1 MDLTGYGTTDVVQIF
16 SERDNLSFRCF
27 GTVITDGKAEMKDGK
42 PTRTTYDYAG
52 TIDWFVLCHAK
63 SGATSLV
70 RVWAEDVGKGTTQIL
85 ATTFS
90 SAQDSSSGSIVDQGK
105 TSVLWKSAKIGPK
118 KYHVIPCDINADGV
132 QDIVL
137 ATAEYHYDEMV
148 LEYTTFLG
156 DGQGSF
162 QRHEDTVTRRMKSPT
177 PLALEEPGSFH
188 MSNLNG
194 SNYPSICYVYRER
207 NRPSYSCLTVEGLS
221 SGLFSNLYLAR
232 MEGDTSSKSMEIVAT
247 DLSGNGIGDWLF
259 HTIENDQPSIMPFYN
274 QRKIAGLLEWSVDPI
289 GLKTNFSYGTLS
301 DPEAYSPSMSWED
314 YKNDS
319 TDSYTVLGAP
329 NYVVTALEHCNSH
342 DVNSIPHQ
350 VMIKKKYSSATVSN
364 KGRGWQGFGTIH
376 TFNLTDNIEVI
387 EDYHSAWPFTGQ
399 KRKTTTGA
407 IGGTV
412 LRAEKV
418 DMGMRT
424 LSKGPWK
431 IYSIDRTFEQIDML
445 DEGAVN
451 RSNVNQ
457 YSHDEF
463 GSVTSR
469 HSFEKVHGRL
479 THESWQRFTYISING
494 VTGLLTGRKVT
505 SSGTNTNM
513 SKFEPGDASLMEYKY
528 DETNGNLVSESE
540 WSTDVNAFA
549 TKTFA
554 LDPYGNEAKTTNA
567 AGLCIST
574 TYDDTFR
581 HLPIKVEAIGPG
593 VSIVQFTAFDQASGL
608 PTAKME
614 GVGSLECCKLDGFGR
629 ALEVRV
635 QSDDETAG
643 TSLAEGFL
651 DTQSI
656 AGDSMLMALLPN
668 CNLAPYR
675 QMRTERHK
683 SLTGL
688 AYITTKAIS
697 FSGPGSGDRSED
709 IEVIDCAGRA
719 HKRFSRHGDAT
730 TGIAMFREYD
740 SGGHCVFE
748 TIPTSINAPTSNLD
762 WIPDRSLGLIAHFD
776 ALGRP
781 TLKSR
786 PANGD
791 AMNRVLTSTEYRYG
805 STKVLEKVLALPS
818 QASIT
823 DATQLELVVQGYVRI
838 DNRDFITEVINEND
852 LRSTFTYDAVGN
864 MVLAVDPAGNQE
876 RRTYNTKGKL
886 TSIDNLYQRSKNS
899 SAPVTYRY
907 DIANHL
913 VSEENAA
920 GEVITF
926 KRDAKGRPLEKK
938 GQDGRTIMYSY
949 NVKNSQQPSIV
960 TLYSSESLSNFES
973 RYEFGYDDH
982 GRETG
987 RKLTLGDG
995 KSFYTQLQYNWQG
1008 KVIEKVFPDGSIAKS
1023 TYRGDLALSSSIS
1036 GTTSTWTLKADLDK
1050 YNPVSQGPER
1060 VAISGTG
1067 IPEAYQHEWSYNPL
1081 GFPLSHTLRMGTKSL
1096 VQEHYGSD
1104 HRRAFYEFDTTG
1116 NITSKDGTSIAYSP
1130 GQVIGTKAESGV
1142 FDVAYDSAGRMT
1154 SRTSDKGAFW
1164 LVYDSFGRLQRY
1176 YNEKDGTAVDIFS
1189 DFNGLTL
1196 QKRYSNGTSELTVD
1210 NDFSI
1215 SAAADGSYTTHQK
1228 LLFEGLLIGTV
1239 SNKYESFASIRP
1251 LGNGQRAIN
1260 IPFTDNNG
1268 SVTHLFEGNSAKLE
1282 RKYNYNDFGM
1292 LESDDHNNK
1301 ETNSSTYEGN
1311 SYDSVTGLLDFGGRW
1326 YDPLVG
1332 RFTSPDDIVEMNYMI
1347 KTDGLNRY
1355 AFENNDPINHVDP
1368 TGHWSWSSLL
1378 GLSIGII
1385 MVVAAVAITFATGGA
1400 GGILVAAAVGALAGG
1415 GVAGITYSIDHHDED
1430 DAGRFWGGFGMTVCI
1445 NALIGAVAGGYGA
1458 AVGGAARVADATV
1471 RVASKMTAGLIVKKA
1486 VIGGLASVASKVSE
1500 RAVSNI
1506 VYGTDYSYT
1515 AGLGE
1520 AFATGAL
1527 VGGAVALAGA
1537 VKWGDVGRTH
1547 WNSFKGLLGFAMKAP
1562 KESSPFEMAFKA
1574 AGKEVLKHG
1583 WKLGWWVLTRDAK
1596 N

>member
-1 MDLTGYGTTDVVQIF
+1 
-16 SERDNLSFRCF
+16 
-27 GTVITDGKAEMKDGK
+27 
-42 PTRTTYDYAG
+42 
-52 TIDWFVLCHAK
+52 
-63 SGATSLV
+63 
-70 RVWAEDVGKGTTQIL
+70 
-85 ATTFS
+85 
-90 SAQDSSSGSIVDQGK
+90 
-105 TSVLWKSAKIGPK
+105 
-118 KYHVIPCDINADGV
+118 
-132 QDIVL
+132 
-137 ATAEYHYDEMV
+137 
-148 LEYTTFLG
+148 
-156 DGQGSF
+156 
-162 QRHEDTVTRRMKSPT
+162 
-177 PLALEEPGSFH
+177 
-188 MSNLNG
+188 
-194 SNYPSICYVYRER
+194 
-207 NRPSYSCLTVEGLS
+207 
-221 SGLFSNLYLAR
+221 
-232 MEGDTSSKSMEIVAT
+232 
-247 DLSGNGIGDWLF
+247 
-259 HTIENDQPSIMPFYN
+259 MPFYN
-274 QRKIAGLLEWSVDPI
+274 QRKIAGLLEC
-289 GLKTNFSYGTLS
+289 TLS
-301 DPEAYSPSMSWED
+301 DPEAYSPSTSWED

-319 TDSYTVLGAP
+319 NDSYTVLGAP
-329 NYVVTALEHCNSH
+329 KYVVTALEHCNSH
-342 DVNSIPHQ
+342 DVNSILHQ

-364 KGRGWQGFGTIH
+364 KGRGWQGFGMIH

-399 KRKTTTGA
+399 KRQTTTGA

-431 IYSIDRTFEQIDML
+431 IYSTNRTLEQIEML
-445 DEGAVN
+445 HEGAVS
-451 RSNVNQ
+451 RSNINQ

-463 GSVTSR
+463 GNVTSR
-469 HSFEKVHGRL
+469 QSFEKVHGRL
-479 THESWQRFTYISING
+479 THDSWHRFTYISING
-494 VTGLLTGRKVT
+494 GTGLLTGRKVT

-513 SKFEPGDASLMEYKY
+513 SRFEQGDVSLMEYRY
-528 DETNGNLVSESE
+528 DKTRGNLVSESE

-549 TKTFA
+549 MKTFA
-554 LDPYGNEAKTTNA
+554 FDPYGNEAKTTDA
-567 AGLCIST
+567 AGLRIST
-574 TYDDTFR
+574 TYDDIFR
-581 HLPIKVEAIGPG
+581 HLPIKVEAFGPG
-593 VSIVQFTAFDQASGL
+593 VSIVQFTVFDQASGL

-614 GVGSLECCKLDGFGR
+614 GIGSLECCKLDGFGR

-635 QSDDETAG
+635 QSDNETAG
-643 TSLAEGFL
+643 TALAEGFL
-651 DTQSI
+651 DTRSI
-656 AGDSMLMALLPN
+656 VGDSMLMALLPN

-683 SLTGL
+683 SLKGL
-688 AYITTKAIS
+688 AYITTKAVS
-697 FSGPGSGDRSED
+697 FSGPGSLDHSED
-709 IEVIDCAGRA
+709 VEVIDCAGRA
-719 HKRFSRHGDAT
+719 HKRFSRHGDDT
-730 TGIAMFREYD
+730 TGTAIFREYD

-748 TIPTSINAPTSNLD
+748 TIPTSIHASTSNLD

-791 AMNRVLTSTEYRYG
+791 AMNRVLTSTEYRDG
-805 STKVLEKVLALPS
+805 SSKVLEKVLALPS

-823 DATQLELVVQGYVRI
+823 DATQLELVVKGYVRI

-852 LRSTFTYDAVGN
+852 LRSTFTYDAVAN
-864 MVLAVDPAGNQE
+864 MVLAVDPADNQE

-886 TSIDNLYQRSKNS
+886 TSIDNLYQRGKNS

-913 VSEENAA
+913 VSEEYAA

-938 GQDGRTIMYSY
+938 GQDGRTIVYSY
-949 NVKNSQQPSIV
+949 NVQNPQQPSTV

-973 RYEFGYDDH
+973 RYEFDYDDH
-982 GRETG
+982 GRKIG
-987 RKLTLGDG
+987 RKLTLGDE

-1008 KVIEKVFPDGSIAKS
+1008 KVVQKVFPDGSIAKN
-1023 TYRGDLALSSSIS
+1023 TYRGDLALSTSIS

-1067 IPEAYQHEWSYNPL
+1067 ISEAYQHEWSYNAL
-1081 GFPLSHTLRMGTKSL
+1081 GFPLSHTLQMGTKSL
-1096 VQEHYGSD
+1096 VQEHYGYNEMDQMSYKHEFVSGGTTKYSYTGRRLQSSVRSD
-1104 HRRAFYEFDTTG
+1104 DRRAIYEFDAAG

-1130 GQVIGTKAESGV
+1130 GQVIGTKSKSVV
-1142 FDVAYDSAGRMT
+1142 FDVGYDAAGRIT
-1154 SRTSDKGAFW
+1154 SRTSDKDTFR

-1176 YNEKDGTAVDIFS
+1176 HNEKDVTAIDIFS

-1196 QKRYSNGTSELTVD
+1196 QKRYSNGSSELSVD

-1215 SAAADGSYTTHQK
+1215 SAAADGSYTTHQE

-1260 IPFTDNNG
+1260 IPFIDTNG
-1268 SVTHLFEGNSAKLE
+1268 SVTHLFESNSAKLE

-1292 LESDDHNNK
+1292 LESDDNNN
-1301 ETNSSTYEGN
+1301 EEANSSRYEGN

-1332 RFTSPDDIVEMNYMI
+1332 RFTSPGNIVEMDYMI

-1355 AFENNDPINHVDP
+1355 ALENNDPINHIDP

-1378 GLSIGII
+1378 GLSIGIVL
-1385 MVVAAVAITFATGGA
+1385 VVAAVAITFATGGA
-1400 GGILVAAAVGALAGG
+1400 AGILVGAAVGALTGG

-1430 DAGRFWGGFGMTVCI
+1430 DAGKFWGGFGMTVGI

-1458 AVGGAARVADATV
+1458 AVGGTARVADATV

-1486 VIGGLASVASKVSE
+1486 VIGGLASVASKVGE
-1500 RAVSNI
+1500 RVVSNI

-1527 VGGAVALAGA
+1527 VGGAVGLAGA

-1547 WNSFKGLLGFAMKAP
+1547 RNSFKGLLGFAMKAP
-1562 KESSPFEMAFKA
+1562 KESSSFEMAFKA
-1574 AGKEVLKHG
+1574 ASKEILKHG
-1583 WKLGWWVLTRDAK
+1583 GKLGWWVLTRDAK